1 MAVQPNP
8 GPAWTEEYPSG
19 RGQGQ
24 SVHLDTGMSRAEARH
39 RNSFGRDGVPGP
51 QLSAPFQSD
60 FKLKSCSEAQL
71 LPQVADFLKNR
82 LPQAPSQGRL
92 LPVTPSHQGRMIGN
106 LCQRGAWL
114 QMTALSFSRP
124 CAAWGS
130 GSTVSKPFPVPP
142 PLPSSWQSLEF

>member
-1 MAVQPNP
+1 MDRR
-8 GPAWTEEYPSG
+8 GPEWPWPRSKCPSG
-19 RGQGQ
+19 HRYEQSRGTPQKQLWQGWC
-24 SVHLDTGMSRAEARH
+24 H
-39 RNSFGRDGVPGP
+39 RP
-51 QLSAPFQSD
+51 SALRPFQSD
-60 FKLKSCSEAQL
+60 FKLKSCSEAQR

-92 LPVTPSHQGRMIGN
+92 LPVTPSYQGRMIGN

-114 QMTALSFSRP
+114 QMTALGFSRP

-130 GSTVSKPFPVPP
+130 RSTVSKPFPVPP